1 MISSFRGNLAFAKQS
16 FAAAFLLTA
25 ATLTGCG
32 SSDGL
37 VPVTGTVSFE
47 GEPISEGRIQFRMQN
62 AERRVYA
69 GQIVDGRYEVRA
81 EPGEAMVEIRAS
93 RLTGEMDESNPDDPQ
108 PKGEMYIPSKYNSRT
123 ELTADIEGPADTE
136 DFTLSD
142 A

>member
-1 MISSFRGNLAFAKQS
+1 MRSAAENLLLAKRAFAIAS
-16 FAAAFLLTA
+16 VVVA
-25 ATLTGCG
+25 ATVAGCG
-32 SSDGL
+32 SGDGL
-37 VPVTGTVSFE
+37 VPVQGSVSFE

-62 AERRVYA
+62 EGRRVYA
-69 GQIVDGRYEVRA
+69 GRIVDGTYEVRT

-123 ELTADIEGPADTE
+123 ELTADIQGPSDTE
-136 DFTLSD
+136 DFSLSD